1 MKLSR
6 IYMQKDLLVGSNEVA
21 IIDKIERRGYMDQIK
36 AEVSANDNVEV
47 TLLIG
52 ANNVKALQNLLELIA
67 SKNRGSYALET
78 PDIVGPMHNQN
89 KSEKLRAV
97 VRFVATALPCNHYSS
112 QSDKVRKTSVEEL
125 LMKIYENAFVGPQ
138 LQHIANKMNVLE
150 NSQIFGMF

>member
-52 ANNVKALQNLLELIA
+52 ASSVKAL
-67 SKNRGSYALET
+67 
-78 PDIVGPMHNQN
+78 
-89 KSEKLRAV
+89 
-97 VRFVATALPCNHYSS
+97 
-112 QSDKVRKTSVEEL
+112 
-125 LMKIYENAFVGPQ
+125 EN
-138 LQHIANKMNVLE
+138 
-150 NSQIFGMF
+150 

>member
-52 ANNVKALQNLLELIA
+52 ANSVKAL
-67 SKNRGSYALET
+67 
-78 PDIVGPMHNQN
+78 
-89 KSEKLRAV
+89 
-97 VRFVATALPCNHYSS
+97 
-112 QSDKVRKTSVEEL
+112 
-125 LMKIYENAFVGPQ
+125 EN
-138 LQHIANKMNVLE
+138 
-150 NSQIFGMF
+150 